1 LRDWL
6 AGFGPMR
13 IDWGK
18 GVVGMEHKG
27 ERIELQAESQLA
39 EAQVCEH
46 VEEIS
51 KKKKKNPTLSYTWS
65 SSRWS
70 HSRRGF
76 DLHNAVS
83 SLVISRF

>member
-1 LRDWL
+1 
-6 AGFGPMR
+6 MR

-51 KKKKKNPTLSYTWS
+51 KKNKKNPKL
-65 SSRWS
+65 
-70 HSRRGF
+70 HLEFKQVEPQQAGF
-76 DLHNAVS
+76 
-83 SLVISRF
+83 